1 MVKQPGP
8 GDEAIETVRRLAR
21 TPGPVGPLEV
31 AVGVTAWLV
40 ARPLLQWFLP
50 MPGNVS
56 TWSLDQVGQLTLSLV
71 PTLLFGIALFLGLWL
86 VAPISGELD
95 LRHVVTRSL
104 LALGVATTV
113 YFVVGTVVSGFGQRS
128 DCREECVT
136 GPIEWLGRGLPDLVL
151 WGLRDGLLFALLAL
165 PAVLLG
171 GILLWMRR
179 RARPLDVQ
187 VSGIID
193 V

>member
-1 MVKQPGP
+1 MAKRRDA
-8 GDEAIETVRRLAR
+8 GDAALETVRELAR
-21 TPGPVGPLEV
+21 TPGPVGPLVV
-31 AVGVTAWLV
+31 ALGVTGWLL
-40 ARPLLQWFLP
+40 ARPLLQWVVPYPAYPTGFEPEMFVTVVL
-50 MPGNVS
+50 G
-56 TWSLDQVGQLTLSLV
+56 LV
-71 PTLLFGIALFLGLWL
+71 PTVLFGLGLFLGLWL
-86 VAPISGELD
+86 IAPISHELD

-113 YFVVGTVVSGFGQRS
+113 YFVVVTVVSGFGSRS
-128 DCREECVT
+128 VCTDECVT
-136 GPIEWLGRGLPDLVL
+136 GPIQWLGRSLPELIL
-151 WGLRDGLLFALLAL
+151 WGLRDGLMHAVLAL

-187 VSGIID
+187 VQGIID